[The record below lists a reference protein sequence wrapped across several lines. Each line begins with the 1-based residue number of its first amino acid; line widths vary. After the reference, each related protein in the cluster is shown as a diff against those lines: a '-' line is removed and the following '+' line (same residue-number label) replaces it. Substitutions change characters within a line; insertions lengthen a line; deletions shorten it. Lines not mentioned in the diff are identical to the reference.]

1 MKFRFK
7 SEESLNQFITTLE
20 QEKAIFSNYPQNT
33 ENTQTVIDLFSHIRL
48 DVFEGELLGSDLIG
62 VNDEFPFDDNDSF
75 IMFEDEINEYLEIV
89 Q

>member
-20 QEKAIFSNYPQNT
+20 QEKAIFSNNT
-33 ENTQTVIDLFSHIRL
+33 ENTQTVIDLFSDIRL
-48 DVFEGELLGSDLIG
+48 NVFEGELLGSDLIG
-62 VNDEFPFDDNDSF
+62 VNDEFPFDDNNSF

>member
-20 QEKAIFSNYPQNT
+20 QEKAIFSNNT
-33 ENTQTVIDLFSHIRL
+33 ENTQTVIDLFSDIRL

-62 VNDEFPFDDNDSF
+62 VNDEFPFDDNNSF

>member
-20 QEKAIFSNYPQNT
+20 QEKAIFSNNT
-33 ENTQTVIDLFSHIRL
+33 ENTQTVIDLFSDIRL

-62 VNDEFPFDDNDSF
+62 VNDEFPFDDNNSF
-75 IMFEDEINEYLEIV
+75 VMFEDEINEYLEIV